1 MQLPSKAPYSIVSVE
16 AWFYRRELCGQVLV
30 PRFAIC
36 QCPNQSLTNNGAFD
50 SILRPI
56 YEFWILV
63 LNRSQRGRNKLTGGR
78 GTVHFCLFWSKWL
91 KLTKNFHISCTRTK
105 MALRI
110 YLYNTIQR
118 NVTMEGFSKC
128 VLVIA
133 SILFSSYYVL
143 FCNFYDLQCLLLEN
157 NIITDDTQRKNTVY
171 AFQLKSFGHNN
182 VILFQVFLITSK
194 KIISGGRS

>member
-1 MQLPSKAPYSIVSVE
+1 
-16 AWFYRRELCGQVLV
+16 
-30 PRFAIC
+30 
-36 QCPNQSLTNNGAFD
+36 
-50 SILRPI
+50 
-56 YEFWILV
+56 
-63 LNRSQRGRNKLTGGR
+63 
-78 GTVHFCLFWSKWL
+78 
-91 KLTKNFHISCTRTK
+91 

-143 FCNFYDLQCLLLEN
+143 FGNFYDLRCLLLEN

-171 AFQLKSFGHNN
+171 TFQLKSFGHNN
-182 VILFQVFLITSK
+182 VILFQVLLITSK